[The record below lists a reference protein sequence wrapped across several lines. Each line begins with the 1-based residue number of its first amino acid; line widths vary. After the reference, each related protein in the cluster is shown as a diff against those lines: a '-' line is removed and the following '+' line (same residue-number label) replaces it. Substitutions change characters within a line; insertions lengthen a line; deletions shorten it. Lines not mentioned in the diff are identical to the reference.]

1 MSKRA
6 KQNASIIRDEQV
18 GVLARLTRRVAI
30 ASSLGVAGLAG
41 VMAVSIPGRHVSSG
55 APASGA
61 TQNSVSS
68 PSLSS
73 SSSSTASSGG
83 DLQAP
88 TQAPTQVAQA
98 PMAQTSAS

>member
-1 MSKRA
+1 MSRSA

-30 ASSLGVAGLAG
+30 VSSLGVAGLAG
-41 VMAVSIPGRHVSSG
+41 VMAVSIPGRHLSTTGSATG
-55 APASGA
+55 AA
-61 TQNSVSS
+61 QNSVSS
-68 PSLSS
+68 SS
-73 SSSSTASSGG
+73 SSSPASSGG

-98 PMAQTSAS
+98 PMVQSSAS